1 MIDRRNETVLTK
13 WLESSPNI
21 IFVFYAIF
29 FAFTTYFTMY
39 AFRKPFAASAYSGY
53 EFGGFTLKSVLVI
66 SQVFGYALSKYLGI
80 KICSEVQRKHRL
92 FTLVCLIAF
101 AEISLIFF
109 AVLPIKMKV
118 LAIFLNGV
126 PLGMVWGLVVLYLEG
141 RRTSELLLAGLSC
154 SFIVASGVV
163 KDVGRTLMMIF
174 QISEWWMPA
183 VTGLCFL
190 PLFLIAAWSLDQI
203 PATSK
208 KDIAERV
215 ERKPMNS
222 AERRAFILNFLPG
235 LILLVTTYFFLTAY
249 RDYRDNFGIE
259 IFSSLGYGGD
269 LAIFTRTETIVAFG
283 VMGCLMLLNLIR
295 NNLFGLIGVFMLM
308 ASGLVLMGAS
318 TVLFEAKT
326 LTGFWW
332 MTLVGLGSYLAYVPF
347 GSVLFDRLI
356 AHTSVIG
363 TAVFAIYLADA
374 IGYTGVIAVLL
385 YKEIWHS
392 GDSTF
397 IFFQRF
403 TYLMS
408 VGGAL
413 LISVGGAYLIRRGM
427 FKPGMVNHV
436 GSS

>member
-1 MIDRRNETVLTK
+1 MTELKNESVVTK
-13 WLESSPNI
+13 WLGLAPSA

-39 AFRKPFAASAYSGY
+39 AFRKPFAAASYSGH
-53 EFGGFTLKSVLVI
+53 EFGGFNLKAALVI
-66 SQVFGYALSKYLGI
+66 SQILGYALSKYVGI
-80 KICSEVQRKHRL
+80 KICSEILRSYRL
-92 FTLVCLIAF
+92 YALVILIIF
-101 AEISLIFF
+101 AEVSLILF
-109 AVLPIKMKV
+109 AIVPIHLKV
-118 LAIFLNGV
+118 FTIFLNGL

-163 KDVGRTLMMIF
+163 KDVGRTLMMNF
-174 QISEWWMPA
+174 QVSEWWMPA

-190 PLFLIAAWSLDQI
+190 PFFLTAAWLLDQVP
-203 PATSK
+203 PASQE
-208 KDIAERV
+208 DISARV
-215 ERKPMNS
+215 ERKPMNNT
-222 AERRAFILNFLPG
+222 ERRVFVLHFLPG

-249 RDYRDNFGIE
+249 RDFRDNFGIE

-283 VMGCLMLLNLIR
+283 VICCLMLLNLIR
-295 NNLFGLIGVFMLM
+295 NNLFGLIGVFTLM
-308 ASGLVLMGAS
+308 TLGLVLMGAS

-326 LTGFWW
+326 LPGFWW

-385 YKEIWHS
+385 YKAIWHS
-392 GDSTF
+392 GETSL

-403 TYLMS
+403 TYFMS
-408 VGGAL
+408 IGGAL
-413 LISVGGAYLIRRGM
+413 LITSGGVYFIRRGL
-427 FKPGMVNHV
+427 FKKKRIPL
-436 GSS
+436 

>member
-1 MIDRRNETVLTK
+1 
-13 WLESSPNI
+13 
-21 IFVFYAIF
+21 
-29 FAFTTYFTMY
+29 MY
-39 AFRKPFAASAYSGY
+39 AFRKPFAAAAYTGY
-53 EFGGFTLKSVLVI
+53 EFGGFTLKAALVI
-66 SQVFGYALSKYLGI
+66 SQILGYALSKYMGI
-80 KICSEVQRKHRL
+80 KICSEVLRTHRL
-92 FTLVCLIAF
+92 YALALLIIS
-101 AEISLIFF
+101 AEISLILF
-109 AVLPIKMKV
+109 AIVPIHWKV
-118 LAIFLNGV
+118 FAIFLNGL

-163 KDVGRTLMMIF
+163 KDVGRTLMMNL

-190 PLFLIAAWSLDQI
+190 PFFLIAAWLLDQV
-203 PATSK
+203 PAASQE
-208 KDIAERV
+208 DIAERV
-215 ERKPMNS
+215 ERKPMNR
-222 AERRAFILNFLPG
+222 AERQSFVLHFLPG
-235 LILLVTTYFFLTAY
+235 LLLLVITYFFLTAY

-259 IFSSLGYGGD
+259 IFSSLGYAGD

-283 VMGCLMLLNLIR
+283 VICCLMLLNLIR
-295 NNLFGLIGVFMLM
+295 NNLFGLIGVFTLM
-308 ASGLVLMGAS
+308 TLGLVLMGAS
-318 TVLFEAKT
+318 TVLFEANR
-326 LTGFWW
+326 LPGFWW

-356 AHTSVIG
+356 AHTGVIG

-392 GDSTF
+392 GETIL

-403 TYLMS
+403 TYFMS

-413 LISVGGAYLIRRGM
+413 LIASGGVYFIRRRLSRQ
-427 FKPGMVNHV
+427 KNIIDLA
-436 GSS
+436 SS